1 VMSDNTI
8 ATYIL
13 NPETKLNE
21 HTLPERKAIKTG
33 SGVKGPA

>member
-1 VMSDNTI
+1 MVEVMQDNTV

-21 HTLPERKAIKTG
+21 HVLPVRELV
-33 SGVKGPA
+33 SS

>member
-1 VMSDNTI
+1 MDDNTI

-21 HTLPERKAIKTG
+21 HTLQERMVA
-33 SGVKGPA
+33 VKS